1 MATTDDAHRRV
12 LVTQS
17 AEVEELKKAIQ
28 VIEADNLAME
38 TARMSQQK

>member
-1 MATTDDAHRRV
+1 V

-17 AEVEELKKAIQ
+17 AEVEELQKAIQ

-38 TARMSQQK
+38 ATKTASQL